1 MILLKRPMQARGVVA
16 YLGPEGTY
24 CETAM
29 QQRFGLMVRTL
40 SCDTVDAACQAL
52 VARQA
57 EYAVLPLENS
67 TEGVVTRTLDVLY
80 DFPFPIIGEIVLPIH
95 HCLLTKSG
103 SLRDVTRICGHPQ
116 ALAQCRRWL
125 SLHGCGIPLEAVASA
140 GVAARQAAIEPDH
153 AAVASAQAAR
163 HYGLRAA
170 AEGIED
176 EADNRTRFAVLGA
189 VGPAATGFDC
199 TTVIV
204 SLANVPGALVD
215 ALTPFAR
222 HGVSVL
228 RLASRPEHGS
238 GWNYRFYLDLV
249 GHRDDPPLSAALTE
263 IGHSMREIRML
274 GSYPRAA

>member
-1 MILLKRPMQARGVVA
+1 MSCFKRPLQAQGVVA
-16 YLGPEGTY
+16 YLGPQGTY

-57 EYAVLPLENS
+57 QYAVLPLENS

-103 SLRDVTRICGHPQ
+103 SLHDVTRICGHQQ

-125 SLHGCGIPLEAVASA
+125 SLHGRGISLEAVASA
-140 GVAARQAAIEPDH
+140 GVAARLAATEPDH
-153 AAVASAQAAR
+153 AAVAGAQAAQ
-163 HYGLRAA
+163 HYGLRAVV
-170 AEGIED
+170 EGIED
-176 EADNRTRFAVLGA
+176 EADNRTRFAVLGGA
-189 VGPAATGFDC
+189 GPAATGFDC

-215 ALTPFAR
+215 VLTPFAR

-228 RLASRPEHGS
+228 RLASRPAHGS
-238 GWNYRFYLDLV
+238 GWNYRFYLDLM

-263 IGHSMREIRML
+263 IRHSMREIRML